1 MTLADM
7 LRLLMRVA
15 HTGAL
20 AVWLGGG
27 LLFVLTRPQIRP
39 SLSGEIW
46 SSYSRTMRLL
56 MSRSFALLVAS
67 GVYLVF
73 DRIAQPRLGLL
84 YVVVLA
90 VKVALVVIAA
100 WITGAGGVK
109 QASASPSANPS
120 VRVWWR
126 DPAWQLVA
134 LGTLASVLGVLL
146 TLIYEADAGRR

>member
-1 MTLADM
+1 MTLADV

-20 AVWLGGG
+20 AVWLGSG
-27 LLFVLTRPQIRP
+27 LLFVLTKPQIRP
-39 SLSGEIW
+39 SLSGEVW
-46 SSYSRTMRLL
+46 SGYSRTMRTL
-56 MSRSFALLVAS
+56 MSRSFALLIAS

-90 VKVALVVIAA
+90 VKVALVVVAA

-109 QASASPSANPS
+109 RASTSANPS

-126 DPAWQLVA
+126 DAAWQLVA
-134 LGTLASVLGVLL
+134 LGTAASVLGVLL